1 MQKKKKSSNP
11 CLTYKNQLKCV
22 INLNVKPKA
31 IKLLGKKKKGENLQG
46 GGQGREFLDL
56 TPKV

>member
-1 MQKKKKSSNP
+1 MQI
-11 CLTYKNQLKCV
+11 TD
-22 INLNVKPKA
+22 LNVKPKA